1 MEDMAIMSAG
11 FRQEER
17 SHHDKMVHTK
27 VVVRARECALTI
39 NHWSS
44 INAASLEM
52 VEKLELPRT
61 PHPQPYVLRWGNDK
75 LAIPH
80 HTMVQFC
87 LGKYSGEVCCNI
99 IPVNGLM

>member
-1 MEDMAIMSAG
+1 MEDMAVMSAG

-52 VEKLELPRT
+52 VEKLELLRT
-61 PHPQPYVLRWGNDK
+61 PHPQPYVRVRSAVHGYRSSQDLEG
-75 LAIPH
+75 
-80 HTMVQFC
+80 
-87 LGKYSGEVCCNI
+87 
-99 IPVNGLM
+99 